1 MLKRLILAAAI
12 AAASTVALAGC
23 TNGTT
28 NGGTITSNPRLFV
41 ANFAGGG
48 TTSNLVAFKFPIATG
63 ASPSMTL
70 PGGSAGPNG
79 AQGIGID
86 GFANL
91 YIANS
96 ASNQV
101 LGYRPTI
108 NSSSTP
114 AVAMTNAFMT
124 TPEDV
129 VFDSLG
135 VMYVANFTGGVGSGA
150 IVTYNPPFVSSSV
163 PQIIVTSGINGPTG
177 IAFDGF
183 ARIYVANKTG
193 ANVVAYSLA
202 GFSHLS
208 IPAFTLSSG
217 LTGPVSVACDSAGV
231 LYVADQTG
239 GAVRIYDTPNSG
251 ATPTFSITN
260 GISAPRYV
268 SVDSNGTLY
277 VSNTASVTIYVQ
289 PLSAAS
295 TPAATLTTGINNP
308 VGLGV
313 GI

>member
-12 AAASTVALAGC
+12 AAACTASLAGC

-28 NGGTITSNPRLFV
+28 SGGTITSNPRLFV

-48 TTSNLVAFKFPIATG
+48 TTSNLVAFKFPINTG

-70 PGGSAGPNG
+70 PGGAAGPNG
-79 AQGIGID
+79 AQGVAID

-96 ASNQV
+96 ASNRV
-101 LGYRPTI
+101 IGYRPVT
-108 NSSSTP
+108 NSGSTP
-114 AVAMTNAFMT
+114 AIAMTNAFMT
-124 TPEDV
+124 TPEDLT
-129 VFDSLG
+129 FDSLG
-135 VMYVANFTGGVGSGA
+135 IMYVANFTGGVGSGA
-150 IVTYNPPFVSSSV
+150 IVTYNPPFVSASV

-177 IAFDGF
+177 VAFDGF
-183 ARIYVANKTG
+183 VRIYVANKTA

-202 GFSHLS
+202 GLSHLS
-208 IPAFTLSSG
+208 TPAFTLTSG

-231 LYVADQTG
+231 LYVADQAG
-239 GAVRIYDTPNSG
+239 GAIRVYDTPG
-251 ATPTFSITN
+251 PAATPTFSITN

-277 VSNTASVTIYVQ
+277 VSNAASVTIYIQ

-295 TPAATLTTGINNP
+295 TPAATLTTGISNP